1 MFDGLKKK
9 ISKAVKFFSEKEEK
23 HIELENNTATNK
35 DNNTEKIIEN
45 KNITWQKKEI
55 ENVSQITEQKTET
68 LIPKDNMPKID
79 TNTNSNPEPNKK
91 IENKILEKKEP
102 QLKEEVQKKP
112 ETKKSFGIDLS
123 LSTKI
128 KSVVFKKT
136 KLKESEIDG
145 FLEDI
150 KVSMLESDVSY
161 NTVEKFLE
169 NLKERILNTE
179 IDSKQI
185 DSELFKFIRES
196 LLSILSKRGV
206 DIIEYVSESVS
217 KKETPVKIL
226 FLGPNGTGKT
236 TTIAKLTYMLKNKN
250 FKVVISASDT
260 FRAAAI
266 EQSEYHA
273 KKLEVPIIKSNY
285 GTDPASVAFDA
296 VAYAKARGIDVV
308 MIDSAGRQETNKNLI
323 SEIEKMQRVIK
334 PNIIIY
340 VGESVSGNAIS
351 EQINEFKKFVNINGI
366 ILTKLDCDA
375 KGGNAISIA
384 DVTGIPILFFGVGEK
399 YTDLLPYNPNF
410 IVDAIVPAD

>member
-45 KNITWQKKEI
+45 KNVTWQKKEI

-79 TNTNSNPEPNKK
+79 TNTNSNTEPNKK
-91 IENKILEKKEP
+91 IETKILEKKEP

-366 ILTKLDCDA
+366 ILTKLDCDV

>member
-1 MFDGLKKK
+1 MFDGLKKR

-23 HIELENNTATNK
+23 HIELEDTSAKNNE
-35 DNNTEKIIEN
+35 DNTEKIVNNKDIAEHRKIDDNSVTIE
-45 KNITWQKKEI
+45 QKKEELISKDSAVKVDHVPKSNI
-55 ENVSQITEQKTET
+55 E
-68 LIPKDNMPKID
+68 L
-79 TNTNSNPEPNKK
+79 NKK
-91 IENKILEKKEP
+91 TENKILEKQEP
-102 QLKEEVQKKP
+102 QLLTDVQKKP
-112 ETKKSFGIDLS
+112 EAKKTFGIDLS

-145 FLEDI
+145 FLDDI

-169 NLKERILNTE
+169 NLKKRILDTE

-185 DSELFKFIRES
+185 DNELFKFIRES
-196 LLSILSKRGV
+196 LLSILSKKGI
-206 DIIEYVSESVS
+206 DIIEYVEESVS
-217 KKETPVKIL
+217 KKEVPVKIL

-399 YTDLLPYNPNF
+399 YTDLLPYDPNF
-410 IVDAIVPAD
+410 IVDAIVPTN

>member
-1 MFDGLKKK
+1 MFDGLKKR
-9 ISKAVKFFSEKEEK
+9 ITNAVKFFSDKEEK
-23 HIELENNTATNK
+23 SLEHQDNK
-35 DNNTEKIIEN
+35 IPEEKKEVMEN
-45 KNITWQKKEI
+45 KPIIDNR
-55 ENVSQITEQKTET
+55 ITEVKDVKQV
-68 LIPKDNMPKID
+68 PKKIDIDKVVEQPKIVQ
-79 TNTNSNPEPNKK
+79 NKK
-91 IENKILEKKEP
+91 IDNSIIEDHSNADKNIGRIEPKKT
-102 QLKEEVQKKP
+102 L
-112 ETKKSFGIDLS
+112 SIDLS

-136 KLKESEIDG
+136 RLKESEIDG

-150 KVSMLESDVSY
+150 RVSMLESDVSY
-161 NTVEKFLE
+161 STVERFTE
-169 NLKERILNTE
+169 NLKKRILDTD
-179 IDSKQI
+179 IDSKHI
-185 DSELFKFIRES
+185 EKELFSLIRES
-196 LLSILSKRGV
+196 LLGILSKKGIDILSFV
-206 DIIEYVSESVS
+206 DERVL
-217 KKETPVKIL
+217 KKDIPIKIL

-250 FKVVISASDT
+250 FKIVISASDT

-273 KKLEVPIIKSNY
+273 KKLDVPIVKSNY

-334 PNIIIY
+334 PDIIVY

-384 DVTGIPILFFGVGEK
+384 DVTGIPILFFGIGEK
-399 YTDLLPYNPNF
+399 YTDLLPYDPNF
-410 IVDAIVPAD
+410 IIDAIIPKN

>member
-79 TNTNSNPEPNKK
+79 TNTNSNTEPNKK
-91 IENKILEKKEP
+91 IETKILEKKEP

>member
-1 MFDGLKKK
+1 MFDGLKKR

-23 HIELENNTATNK
+23 SIELENTTVK
-35 DNNTEKIIEN
+35 DNNTEKTIDIKNSDEQRSEIEHS
-45 KNITWQKKEI
+45 KITTEQQKKEEPISKSAITKI
-55 ENVSQITEQKTET
+55 EIAPTSNVE
-68 LIPKDNMPKID
+68 LD
-79 TNTNSNPEPNKK
+79 KK
-91 IENKILEKKEP
+91 IENKALEKKEA
-102 QLKEEVQKKP
+102 QIAYEAQKKP
-112 ETKKSFGIDLS
+112 ETKKTFGVDLS

-161 NTVEKFLE
+161 DTVEKFLD
-169 NLKERILNTE
+169 NLKKRILDAE

-185 DSELFKFIRES
+185 DNELFRFIRES
-196 LLSILSKRGV
+196 LLNILSKKGI

-217 KKETPVKIL
+217 KKEIPVKIL

-260 FRAAAI
+260 FRVAAI

-273 KKLEVPIIKSNY
+273 KKLDVPIVKSNY

-296 VAYAKARGIDVV
+296 VAYAKARRIDVV

-384 DVTGIPILFFGVGEK
+384 DITGIPILFFGVGEK
-399 YTDLLPYNPNF
+399 YTDLLPYDPNF
-410 IVDAIVPAD
+410 IVDAIVPRN